1 VKRFLALF
9 VLALALVA
17 TPAAGGYPAQYIGD
31 QLPDGT
37 VLEVEAVLVGW
48 TDRQPW
54 GMRDPSG
61 TFYLFGELTVE
72 DGVAVLEFNEMAGR
86 HCKPSIWN
94 PNIEECYAWRWN
106 ADHYERHVLAFDD
119 RGDGSGVYVAS
130 VWNEASDLFFFEAL
144 TVDQATGVHTFTK
157 GAWES
162 DQAPPWI
169 VDSERRT
176 RWTFELRE
184 RVTEYRAATRRAG
197 QRSKQ

>member
-9 VLALALVA
+9 VLVLALAVA
-17 TPAAGGYPAQYIGD
+17 APAVAGYPAQYIGD

-37 VLEVEAVLVGW
+37 VLEVEAVLTGW

-61 TFYLFGELTVE
+61 TFYLFGTLTVE
-72 DGVAVLEFNEMAGR
+72 DGVAVLEFDEMAGR

-94 PNIEECYAWRWN
+94 PNIEECYAWPWRV
-106 ADHYERHVLAFDD
+106 DHYERHVLAFDELA
-119 RGDGSGVYVAS
+119 DGFGVYVAS
-130 VWNEASDLFFFEAL
+130 VWNGELFLFEAL

-157 GAWES
+157 GAWEAE
-162 DQAPPWI
+162 QAPPWI
-169 VDSERRT
+169 IDSERRT

-184 RVTEYRAATRRAG
+184 RVTEYRATTRRSG
-197 QRSKQ
+197 KRSSP